1 MTTIAA
7 SDAQTTKAQAVSA
20 AGSTGMTADFN
31 MFLKLLTVQ
40 MQNQDP
46 LDPMKTS
53 EYTSQ
58 LVSYSQ
64 VEQSL
69 KQTSALNDILTSLA
83 SQGMAQAS
91 QMIGKEATFGTA
103 VSGLSEAPARW
114 AYEVGE
120 GATSMTLS
128 IMDASGKTVRRI
140 DADPATALNGFAWSG
155 VKDDGTMAPQG
166 AYTLKVTATDATG
179 TDVPVT
185 VNGVGAIVD
194 VVMDGGE
201 VMLGI
206 GGTRLPLK
214 DLLAV
219 ANPAP

>member
-7 SDAQTTKAQAVSA
+7 SDTQTTKAQTVSA

-58 LVSYSQ
+58 LVSYAQ

-69 KQTSALNDILTSLA
+69 KQTTALNDILTSLA

-91 QMIGKEATFGTA
+91 QMIGKEATFGT
-103 VSGLSEAPARW
+103 
-114 AYEVGE
+114 
-120 GATSMTLS
+120 
-128 IMDASGKTVRRI
+128 
-140 DADPATALNGFAWSG
+140 
-155 VKDDGTMAPQG
+155 
-166 AYTLKVTATDATG
+166 
-179 TDVPVT
+179 
-185 VNGVGAIVD
+185 
-194 VVMDGGE
+194 
-201 VMLGI
+201 
-206 GGTRLPLK
+206 
-214 DLLAV
+214 
-219 ANPAP
+219 